1 MVTLQNFKEHNMKT
15 QLKLNCL
22 TLALLVFC
30 IALSGCGS
38 GGSSAP
44 NRTTKIKTSMKT
56 AGLTTGYVP
65 AGYVVGTLDL
75 VLSIPY
81 GVTVEL
87 DPLTNQPV
95 KSVLQLVGTTDP
107 AMTLNTLDYVA
118 PTSTVPGTLR
128 ISYVAAAGFTPSDSI
143 SVTLD
148 IANGISPSTSDFSLT
163 KYDIGVVKFDP
174 ITSTVLDSQNI
185 SIPNPNSLL
194 TVSIT

>member
-1 MVTLQNFKEHNMKT
+1 MKN
-15 QLKLNCL
+15 QFKLNCL
-22 TLALLVFC
+22 ILALLVFC

-56 AGLTTGYVP
+56 SSLTTGYVP
-65 AGYVVGTLDL
+65 AGYVVGTIDL

-87 DPLTNQPV
+87 DPSTNQPA
-95 KSVLQLVGTTDP
+95 KSVVQLVGTTDP
-107 AMTLNTLDYVA
+107 AMVLNALDYVA
-118 PTSTVPGTLR
+118 PTSTSNGTLR

-148 IANGISPSTSDFSLT
+148 IANGFSPSTSDFTLT
-163 KYDIGVVKFDP
+163 KYDIGVIKLDP
-174 ITSTVLDSQNI
+174 ITGSILDSQNI